1 MAIIDIPK
9 LILHA
14 YKLNASDVHLSADD
28 HPVYRMFGELK
39 RLKDIPVMSGN
50 DIKKSIELL
59 YKNLGINPPEKKEFD
74 FSFGIKDLIRVRA
87 NVYHERQNEAAAFR
101 IITKNIRTLEDLG
114 VPILLREI
122 SEKDRGLILVA
133 GPTGSGKSTTM
144 AAMLDHIN
152 SSRACHILTVED
164 PVEYVFGNK
173 KSMIHQRELGLDTAS
188 FHDGLKYALRQD
200 PDVILVGEM
209 RDLETME
216 LALTAAETGHLV
228 FGTIHTNSAPTAP
241 ERIVDVFPAHQQKQ
255 IALQLANSLI
265 AVIYQR
271 LLRSVNNDKYH
282 PVVEIL
288 LATDAIRN
296 LIREGKLHQIETM
309 METGKK
315 FGMISFDN
323 ALLDAYRQGK
333 ITKNDLMVYCR
344 NMEKIEKSIGESF
357 GQSGRVV
364 Y

>member
-9 LILHA
+9 LIMHA
-14 YKLNASDVHLSADD
+14 HKLNASDVHISAGE
-28 HPVYRMFGELK
+28 HPICRIYGELK
-39 RLKDIPVMSGN
+39 RLKDIPIMTGN
-50 DIKKSIELL
+50 DIRKSIELM
-59 YKNLGINPPEKKEFD
+59 YKNLGINAPDKKEFD
-74 FSFGIKDLIRVRA
+74 FSFGIKELIRVRA
-87 NVYHERQNEAAAFR
+87 NVYFERQNQAAAFR
-101 IITKNIRTLEDLG
+101 IITKRIRTLEDLG
-114 VPILLREI
+114 VPILLREL

-152 SSRACHILTVED
+152 STRACHILTVED
-164 PVEYVFGNK
+164 PVEYVFENK

-216 LALTAAETGHLV
+216 LALTSAETGHLV

-265 AVIYQR
+265 AVVYQR
-271 LLRSVNNDKYH
+271 LLRSANNDRYY
-282 PVVEIL
+282 PIVEIMV
-288 LATDAIRN
+288 ATDAIRN

-315 FGMISFDN
+315 IGMVSFDN

-333 ITKNDLMVYCR
+333 IMKNDLLVYCR
-344 NMEKIEKSIGESF
+344 NLEKIEKSIGETF
-357 GQSGRVV
+357 GGTGRVI